1 MTDQASAEDKSATLE
16 IYKLAV
22 EMADRVSSRRGA
34 ANTFFVGAATGLVAV
49 AGVVSGIPDATT
61 AIVRVIGASGILLCL
76 TWWLQLRSYRALNKA
91 KFDVIQEVEKHLP
104 VAIYTDEWRLLDD
117 KKVPRRKR
125 FSELGKVERFVPLLF
140 IAVYAYLI
148 WLVR

>member
-1 MTDQASAEDKSATLE
+1 MTEQASTDNASATLE

-49 AGVVSGIPDATT
+49 AGVVSGIPDATN
-61 AIVRVIGASGILLCL
+61 AIVRAIGVSGILLCL

-91 KFDVIQEVEKHLP
+91 KFAVIQDVEKQLP
-104 VAIYTDEWRLLDD
+104 VAIYTDEWKLLDD
-117 KKVPRRKR
+117 KKAPWRER

-140 IAVYAYLI
+140 VALYVYLI